1 MMASPVSTTLDHQR
15 TFLDK
20 LNRTYKLLVQNVRSI
35 HFDFFKMQLLTF
47 QLPKSDHSFSP
58 LHIYLHQ
65 SQVIRISVR
74 SRQELLCEEFV
85 HSCQLSEFVL
95 ILMSYWI
102 ISYTINF
109 RYRSQRVKGLNHAVT
124 SLVLFARQN
133 TSLEKNVFYLVMRLG
148 QRKRLTS
155 ARQLVSGAE
164 RINQERREYGEA
176 GEPAIIT
183 TYKLNLGLH
192 KMSI

>member
-1 MMASPVSTTLDHQR
+1 MSALQTNLKILNRKSSGSLWTGPNKTKRRSDILCIKCEAGCIMMASPVSTTLDHQR

-85 HSCQLSEFVL
+85 HSRQLSEFVL

-109 RYRSQRVKGLNHAVT
+109 KYRSQRVKGLNHAVA
-124 SLVLFARQN
+124 SLVLFVRQN
-133 TSLEKNVFYLVMRLG
+133 TLLEKNVFYLVTRSG
-148 QRKRLTS
+148 QRYS
-155 ARQLVSGAE
+155 
-164 RINQERREYGEA
+164 
-176 GEPAIIT
+176 
-183 TYKLNLGLH
+183 
-192 KMSI
+192 